1 MALGR
6 GQLEEGIVTHGT
18 CLAKRKGDPGHL
30 LSVTHEG
37 VSCEMGKSNVPLN
50 HSVCIIFFVCVCIVD
65 LLIQLLRLYFRAVFE
80 DPL

>member
-50 HSVCIIFFVCVCIVD
+50 HSVCIIFCVCVYSGFINSTSK
-65 LLIQLLRLYFRAVFE
+65 IIF
-80 DPL
+80 